1 VVAPAAEEI
10 QMLKRALLAL
20 TFVAA
25 LGAAGFGISSQAEAG
40 HGCGYG
46 YRSHYY
52 PSHYSHYDGY
62 DYGSRISYYRAHER
76 HHRHYDHYPNH
87 HHGRHHHHG
96 SGVHFSIGF

>member
-1 VVAPAAEEI
+1 
-10 QMLKRALLAL
+10 MLKRTLVAL

-25 LGAAGFGISSQAEAG
+25 LCAAGFGVSSVANAG

-52 PSHYSHYDGY
+52 PSYYSYYDDGY

-76 HHRHYDHYPNH
+76 HHRHYDYYPRH
-87 HHGRHHHHG
+87 HDHHHHHG